1 PDYDHFLTFIQEIE
15 KQERMMFVGNL
26 DFQKP
31 AEQELI
37 INEEPTEIIV
47 ANVNIVTFFYDQ
59 EL

>member
-1 PDYDHFLTFIQEIE
+1 
-15 KQERMMFVGNL
+15 MMFVGNL